1 MESSSYKGDLSQIIP
16 TIYSLA
22 TPGTSVYVLSPWLNI
37 HVVLIIPWKTMD
49 REVPLIDFVISE
61 RRRGVDSIFLV
72 STMAR
77 DDKETQ
83 RSIKE
88 LNSLGFRTKVIE
100 NLHSKAVVGNLL
112 MYQGSANITYNG
124 LYNNI
129 ESVTVT
135 AINNQEDALRRLLS

>member
-16 TIYSLA
+16 TIYALA
-22 TPGTSVYVLSPWLNI
+22 TPGTAVYVLSPWLNV
-37 HVVLIIPWKTMD
+37 HVVVNIPWKRID
-49 REVPLIDFVISE
+49 REVTLIDFVVLE
-61 RRRGVDSIFLV
+61 RQRGVDSIFFV

-77 DDKETQ
+77 DDRETQ
-83 RSIKE
+83 KSITE
-88 LNSLGFRTKVIE
+88 LTGLGFKVEVVE

-129 ESVTVT
+129 ESVTLT
-135 AINNQEDALRRLLS
+135 AIDNQEKALRRLLI